1 MNTPTLVAV
10 DAVALPDPSGGA
22 NALYAKVN
30 WRIVPFLMLCY
41 MVAFL
46 DRINVGF
53 AQLQMKQTLPFGD
66 VIYGLGAGIFFA
78 GYFLFEV
85 PSNLAL
91 TKIGFRRTL
100 VRIMTAWGVVAAC
113 MAFVQTPTQFLVAR
127 FLLGAFEAGFF
138 PGVILYLTYWYP
150 STRRGQMIALFMVA
164 NALGSIMAGPLC
176 GGILKFLNGAG
187 GLHGW
192 QWLFVLE
199 GLPACLLGVAGYFV
213 LNDGPDQASWLNEGE
228 RRFLAR
234 QLAADE
240 QGASG
245 ARHSGL
251 RELLRDPKVYALSAA
266 YMFQLV
272 SMYTMVFLT
281 PTLIRRWG
289 VADLFIVGL
298 CASLPHICG
307 MVGAILMG
315 RSSDRMHERRGHYI
329 VAVAGAAF
337 GVVLIA
343 AAGGS
348 LLPSL
353 LGLCLA
359 ATGWIAAMPLFFAA
373 VTDYLPKVSAAA
385 GIAIISSLGNLG
397 AAIGPALNAWL
408 DSAFGGVLP
417 GQLMVIG
424 SWLVAAFIMFLTLR
438 VRRLHN
444 PPIRVQPR

>member
-1 MNTPTLVAV
+1 MNTPTIGALSVTLVPESS
-10 DAVALPDPSGGA
+10 DAAA
-22 NALYAKVN
+22 AAALYRKVS

-53 AQLQMKQTLPFGD
+53 AQLQMKQTMPFGD

-100 VRIMTAWGVVAAC
+100 IRIMSAWGVVASG
-113 MAFVQTPTQFLVAR
+113 MAFVHTPTQFLVAR

-150 STRRGQMIALFMVA
+150 SARRGQMIALFMVA
-164 NALGSIMAGPLC
+164 NALGSIMAGPLS
-176 GGILKFLNGAG
+176 GGILKFLNGAA

-192 QWLFVLE
+192 QWLFILE
-199 GLPACLLGVAGYFV
+199 GLPACLCGAAAFFL
-213 LNDGPDQASWLNEGE
+213 LSDGPGQAKWLNQDE
-228 RRFLAR
+228 RSFIER

-240 QGASG
+240 QGPSS
-245 ARHSGL
+245 ARHAGL

-266 YMFQLV
+266 YLFQLV

-281 PTLIRRWG
+281 PTLIHRWG
-289 VADLFIVGL
+289 VSDLFIVGL
-298 CASLPHICG
+298 CASLPHTCG
-307 MVGAILMG
+307 MIGAILLG
-315 RSSDRMHERRGHYI
+315 RSSDRRHERRGHYM
-329 VAVAGAAF
+329 VAVLGAAF

-343 AAGGS
+343 SMGGD
-348 LLPSL
+348 LVPSL

-373 VTDYLPKVSAAA
+373 VTDYLPKASAAA
-385 GIAIISSLGNLG
+385 GIALISSLGNLG

-408 DSAFGGVLP
+408 DSASGSILP

-424 SWLVAAFIMFLTLR
+424 SWLVAAAIMFLALR
-438 VRRLHN
+438 ATRAA
-444 PPIRVQPR
+444 PADA